1 VVVAR
6 QVWNRGYR
14 WTVSF
19 AGVPGDV
26 GLIQADSS
34 MITGD
39 EPIIEILEITKG
51 SADIVPDA
59 YTYEVQTVRLASLAS
74 LQGSGGTFIL
84 NMEGYNTPPIN
95 FDESAQT
102 FMQKLESLP
111 VIHTVKV
118 TRELVNAINS
128 LYAWTVTFTNMKH
141 EVVQGAG
148 NIPPFTLVSTTFS
161 DSLVA
166 EVMVFEVI
174 KGTHPFQ
181 YTLTNLLPS
190 TEYNVRI
197 IAYNDRGFSL
207 HSAVASALALG
218 QPPRLGKT

>member
-1 VVVAR
+1 
-6 QVWNRGYR
+6 
-14 WTVSF
+14 
-19 AGVPGDV
+19 
-26 GLIQADSS
+26 

-51 SADIVPDA
+51 GADIVPDA